1 MRIKKII
8 TLLLFAFWG
17 AQAQADDYQWGAGVE
32 YFSWREYT
40 NCPQTL
46 EERGPRFFLGLD
58 GVNHKNQ
65 NWELSFQ
72 GKAYAAF
79 VVYDGFTQSC
89 VPLTANTSY
98 IGVAGE
104 ASATRWL
111 AEAAPASRWPQMGLR
126 MGLGLDAWRRTI
138 VAAGGYS
145 EDYVIGFARLGIAA
159 RRGDDWTAEAG
170 IKHPLS
176 TSEVARLQAVG
187 FSSDAVLQPK
197 GDYSYFA
204 SIKYQS
210 SPKYNMKIYYD
221 SYRFNRSDSIT
232 IGSCPPSNI
241 ACSVHQPTSH
251 QDTIGFIVVANY

>member
-1 MRIKKII
+1 MKNKKII
-8 TLLLFAFWG
+8 TLLLCASWG
-17 AQAQADDYQWGAGVE
+17 ALAQADDSQWGAGVE

-40 NCPQTL
+40 SCPQTL

-58 GVNHKNQ
+58 GANHEYQ

-72 GKAYAAF
+72 GKLYAAL

-98 IGVAGE
+98 IGVTGN

-111 AEAAPASRWPQMGLR
+111 AEVPLEGRRPRIGIR
-126 MGLGLDAWRRTI
+126 MGLGLDTWRRTI
-138 VAAGGYS
+138 IASGGYS
-145 EDYVIGFARLGIAA
+145 EDYIIGFARVGFAA
-159 RRGDDWTAEAG
+159 EHGNAWTAEAG
-170 IKHPLS
+170 VKRPVS
-176 TSEVARLQAVG
+176 TYEVARLQAAG
-187 FSSDAVLQPK
+187 FSSDAALRPK

-210 SPKYNMKIYYD
+210 SPKYNVKIYYD
-221 SYRFNRSDSIT
+221 SYRFNRSDTVT
-232 IGSCPPSNI
+232 IGSCPPSNT

-251 QDTIGFIVVANY
+251 QDTIGFTVIANY